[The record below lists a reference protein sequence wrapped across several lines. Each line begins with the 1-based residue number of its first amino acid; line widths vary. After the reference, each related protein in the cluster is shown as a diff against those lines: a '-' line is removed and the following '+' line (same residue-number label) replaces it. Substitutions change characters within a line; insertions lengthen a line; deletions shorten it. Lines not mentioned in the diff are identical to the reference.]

1 MAFAEPIDLSN
12 QSEFLSLLHGC
23 NFDNISFF
31 KSTGLNE
38 FNVTIPKIWDDILYG
53 QPDTD
58 PPSIVDWEYW
68 YDDNG
73 SLAIPN
79 RWKDVYVLEET
90 TQFSTTPSEIYST
103 YCGTN
108 IVVVDDN
115 TGMSI
120 VDDDFTMFADQ
131 TWLKVVDKPV

>member
-1 MAFAEPIDLSN
+1 M
-12 QSEFLSLLHGC
+12 
-23 NFDNISFF
+23 
-31 KSTGLNE
+31 
-38 FNVTIPKIWDDILYG
+38 
-53 QPDTD
+53 
-58 PPSIVDWEYW
+58 
-68 YDDNG
+68 
-73 SLAIPN
+73 
-79 RWKDVYVLEET
+79 EET
-90 TQFSTTPSEIYST
+90 TEFSTTPKEIYAA